1 MKYQTALRSAW
12 RVLLPRTARQKFDAV
27 FLHEIAEGK
36 IRRRADARN
45 AVRFPPQVRHVFD
58 FRKSHHTKRPHV
70 GAAADEDEIGAG
82 RTKLPSC
89 PELHADQRKRQAEVA
104 RTSCAIA
111 LGMGQFLDP
120 VPLKFEYSTEFEKSL
135 KRSEPP
141 RSDDEKARMRS
152 STDQCAISHRSESSK
167 VNLA

>member
-1 MKYQTALRSAW
+1 
-12 RVLLPRTARQKFDAV
+12 
-27 FLHEIAEGK
+27 
-36 IRRRADARN
+36 
-45 AVRFPPQVRHVFD
+45 
-58 FRKSHHTKRPHV
+58 
-70 GAAADEDEIGAG
+70 
-82 RTKLPSC
+82 
-89 PELHADQRKRQAEVA
+89 
-104 RTSCAIA
+104 
-111 LGMGQFLDP
+111 MGQFLDP

>member
-1 MKYQTALRSAW
+1 
-12 RVLLPRTARQKFDAV
+12 
-27 FLHEIAEGK
+27 
-36 IRRRADARN
+36 
-45 AVRFPPQVRHVFD
+45 
-58 FRKSHHTKRPHV
+58 
-70 GAAADEDEIGAG
+70 
-82 RTKLPSC
+82 
-89 PELHADQRKRQAEVA
+89 
-104 RTSCAIA
+104 
-111 LGMGQFLDP
+111 